1 MKFMKFNPND
11 KYFTEESD
19 YDNEEMLNSYR
30 LSAYNWRPG
39 MKNEN
44 GELMK
49 LRMSKS
55 TITGFAFCPYQYYL
69 QKILGYK
76 STETA
81 AMVKGT
87 NVHNVVEYFWK
98 AVPEH
103 LDEIKSLVDEN
114 KPNQAYEMMKNV
126 IPKPPEP
133 YENNEESS
141 IETWLSWQWDRFL
154 VTKGENWIPIANEQE
169 VHAMFD
175 VEINGTK
182 IPVHMKGYIDTIF
195 SDGEGGSTLMEL
207 KTGKWNK
214 YKAAYMRKE
223 MQIYKMMLENSP
235 EGGSFLPVTS
245 WAWEFPSG
253 DVNGGTKR
261 EWEIEYM
268 GTNKTRYAPKTV
280 QKMIESLVKAHLFD
294 DFKPIHSQKCKSN
307 CRHENVCSWCDF
319 MDICPGWNA
328 EEGEE
333 NGK

>member
-1 MKFMKFNPND
+1 MTFMKFNPND
-11 KYFTEESD
+11 KYFTEDSE

-30 LSAYNWRPG
+30 LSAYNWKPG
-39 MKNEN
+39 MKNKD

-55 TITGFAFCPYQYYL
+55 SIMGFAWCPYQYYL
-69 QKILGYK
+69 EKVLGHRT
-76 STETA
+76 TETA

-87 NVHNVVEYFWK
+87 NIHNIVEYFWK
-98 AVPEH
+98 AIPEH
-103 LDEIKSLVDEN
+103 LEEIESLVEEN
-114 KPNQAYEMMKNV
+114 KHNQAYEILRKV
-126 IPKPPEP
+126 IPEPPEP
-133 YENNEESS
+133 YQNNETAS
-141 IETWLSWQWDRFL
+141 IETWLNWQWDRYL
-154 VTKGENWIPIANEQE
+154 VTKGQNWIPIANEEE

-195 SDGEGGSTLMEL
+195 SDGEGGSILMEL

-214 YKAAYMRKE
+214 YKAAHMRKE

-235 EGGSFLPVTS
+235 EGVNFLPITS

-253 DVNGGTKR
+253 DVNGGEKK

-280 QKMIESLVKAHLFD
+280 QKLIEALVKAHLFD
-294 DFKPIHSQKCKSN
+294 DFKPKHNSSCKSY
-307 CRHENVCSWCDF
+307 CRHENICSWCDF
-319 MDICPGWNA
+319 MDICPGWNG
-328 EEGEE
+328 GEE
-333 NGK
+333 NAE